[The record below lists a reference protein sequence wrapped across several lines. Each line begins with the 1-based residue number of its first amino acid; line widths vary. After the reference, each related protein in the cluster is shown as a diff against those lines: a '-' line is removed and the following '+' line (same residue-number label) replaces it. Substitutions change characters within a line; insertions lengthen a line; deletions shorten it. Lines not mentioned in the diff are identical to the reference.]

1 MIAGRRSAPQPR
13 PDRARAR
20 AARTSVARTA
30 AAIIATASL
39 ALTAAAYGSA
49 RPSSTGAGGS
59 LNARASALSRSTNTQ
74 KALAYSRCMR
84 AHGVLKF
91 PDPGSSGAIPKEGLQ
106 QLGVSSTVF
115 ETAQNAC
122 RRLLP
127 NSGQSSQA
135 WDQMMMTA
143 LWKFAR
149 CVRAHGVPNWPDP
162 LAESDPGQPGTP
174 GFPRNLPPSIN
185 ANSPVVKGAMH
196 TCQHLIPGY
205 ASGGYP

>member
-1 MIAGRRSAPQPR
+1 MNRSTRVSRRPWP
-13 PDRARAR
+13 P
-20 AARTSVARTA
+20 TARTA
-30 AAIIATASL
+30 ATIIATAAL
-39 ALTAAAYGSA
+39 ALPAAAFGGS
-49 RPSSTGAGGS
+49 PSSTGAGGS
-59 LNARASALSRSTNTQ
+59 TNARASTLSQSNVQ

-91 PDPGSSGAIPKEGLQ
+91 PDPNSSGAIPKVGLQ
-106 QLGVSSTVF
+106 QLGVSSTAF
-115 ETAQNAC
+115 QAAQKAC
-122 RRLLP
+122 RHLLP

-135 WDQMMMTA
+135 WDQMALSA

-174 GFPRNLPPSIN
+174 GFPRNLPPGIN
-185 ANSPVVKGAMH
+185 TNSPVVENAMNK
-196 TCQHLIPGY
+196 CQHLLAGIGY